1 MAHGRH
7 DLPWQVPDPY
17 AVWVSEI
24 MLQQTQVKTVLRF
37 YERFMERFA
46 TAQDLAAA
54 SFDELAPYWA
64 GLGYYARAR
73 NLHKAAGVVAEQGFP
88 STVAGWEALPGIGRS
103 TAGAIHALGQ
113 GGYGPIMDGNVKR
126 VLARWLAFDQDP
138 KKAAAQKVLWQI
150 AEQLTPKEH
159 SGRYAQALM
168 DLGSLI
174 CTRSKPK
181 CTLCP
186 LQSDCQAYIENKTDQ
201 FPIKSSPTKF
211 KQRRSLALKITSG
224 DQLFWVK
231 AVSPGIW
238 GELWCLP
245 LIDLPRE
252 VPLEPKKNLP
262 IANSSQPELGIE
274 LESNLSVNSEI
285 DTHPLV
291 QQLISL
297 SSGAPKL
304 EQPLNHRLTH
314 IAWQIQPMSFSLA
327 PGQKDAAMRLLRT
340 FFIREEKGALKFSEL
355 VWMSAEQAIDSGLPK
370 PMVTLIKPA

>member
-1 MAHGRH
+1 
-7 DLPWQVPDPY
+7 VPEPY

-24 MLQQTQVKTVLRF
+24 MLQQTQVKTVLGY
-37 YERFMERFA
+37 YERFMQRFA
-46 TAQDLAAA
+46 TAQDLAKV
-54 SFDELAPYWA
+54 SFDEVAPYWA

-73 NLHKAAGVVAEQGFP
+73 NLHKAAKLVAEQGFP
-88 STVAGWEALPGIGRS
+88 GTVAGWQELPGIGRS

-126 VLARWLAFDQDP
+126 VLSRWLAFDQDP

-150 AEQLTPKEH
+150 AEQLTPKDN

-168 DLGSLI
+168 DLGSII
-174 CTRSKPK
+174 CTRSKPR

-186 LQSDCQAYIENKTDQ
+186 LQADCQAYIEDKTDQ
-201 FPIKSSPTKF
+201 FPIKSAPTKF
-211 KQRRSLALKITSG
+211 KQRYSIALKITAG
-224 DQLFWVK
+224 DQLLWLK

-245 LIDLPRE
+245 LIDLPLG
-252 VPLEPKKNLP
+252 VPLEPQKSVP
-262 IANSSQPELGIE
+262 IASLDQNELGLDLASDSSE
-274 LESNLSVNSEI
+274 AFES
-285 DTHPLV
+285 HPLV

-297 SSGAPKL
+297 SSDVHKP
-304 EQPLNHRLTH
+304 EQTLNHRLTH

-340 FFIREEKGALKFSEL
+340 FFIYEEKGALKFSEL
-355 VWMSAEQAIDSGLPK
+355 MWMSAEQAIDSGLPK
-370 PMVTLIKPA
+370 PMVSLIEST